1 MACSPDG
8 HQCENSDPMNKVLA
22 GDIGGTKTR
31 LAIIE
36 VDGTHLSTVRE
47 VSFPSRNFAA
57 FDDLLD
63 DFLKGVQ
70 APAHAAF
77 GIAGPVQD
85 RSVRVTNLPWV
96 IEADVTQQ
104 RFGFVSC
111 DLLNDLE
118 AVAYGLPAL
127 GETDMLTLQDGD
139 PDASGNQA
147 VIAAGTGLG
156 EAGLYWD
163 GSRHHPYATEGGH
176 TSFSPQNEL
185 EMELLRYLQGLYGH
199 VSWERVVSGMGLLDL
214 HNFLRGYRQVA
225 VPQWL
230 GDEMREGDAAAAI
243 SNAALGGKDDLC
255 VETLEIFVQLYGAE
269 AGNLALKSMSRG
281 GLYLGGGIA
290 PKILPLLQ
298 RDTFMR
304 AFLRKGRMRP
314 LLEAMPVRVIL
325 NDRVALYGPAL
336 SAARS
341 AGTK

>member
-1 MACSPDG
+1 MSR
-8 HQCENSDPMNKVLA
+8 VLA

-36 VDGTHLSTVRE
+36 VDGMRLSTSRE
-47 VSFPSRNFAA
+47 VSFPSRDFAT

-63 DFLKGVQ
+63 DFLKGAQ

-77 GIAGPVQD
+77 GIAGPVQG
-85 RSVRVTNLPWV
+85 RTVRVTNLPWV
-96 IEADVTQQ
+96 IEADATQR

-111 DLLNDLE
+111 NLLNDLE
-118 AVAYGLPAL
+118 AVAFGLPAL
-127 GETDMLTLQDGD
+127 GETDLLTLQDGD
-139 PDASGNQA
+139 PDAGGNMA
-147 VIAAGTGLG
+147 IIAAGTGLG

-163 GSRHHPYATEGGH
+163 GNRHHPYATEGGH
-176 TSFSPQNEL
+176 TSFSPQNDL

-199 VSWERVVSGMGLLDL
+199 VSWERVVSGMGLPDL

-230 GDEMREGDAAAAI
+230 EDEMREGDAAAAI
-243 SNAALGGKDDLC
+243 SNAALSERDDLC
-255 VETLEIFVQLYGAE
+255 SETMDIFVQLYGAE

-290 PKILPLLQ
+290 PKILPLLR

-314 LLEAMPVRVIL
+314 VLEAMPVRVIL

-336 SAARS
+336 SAAQAAS
-341 AGTK
+341 MK